1 MVEFAAA
8 MMLFILIWFFLG
20 SRFDD
25 RLAADSR
32 VSMAESMRLKSD
44 YVLGSLVEGRGIP
57 EGWPGMPLADINSVG
72 LAVNDRDISEA
83 KLSGF
88 HNLSLP
94 ASYNALKEKMGIGDY
109 DFYFELEGVVG
120 ANAGNEI
127 FGATTKVVTRR
138 VVYYNGGAAIVVFTL
153 YKPET

>member
-57 EGWPGMPLADINSVG
+57 GSWPGMPLSDINMVG
-72 LAVNDRDISEA
+72 LAVTDRDISEA
-83 KLSGF
+83 KLAAFKAFSQPLG
-88 HNLSLP
+88 
-94 ASYNALKEKMGIGDY
+94 YNALREKLGIGEY
-109 DFYFELEGVVG
+109 DFYFELEGV
-120 ANAGNEI
+120 ADAFAGNKI
-127 FGATTKVVTRR
+127 SGPATKVVARR
-138 VVYYNGGAAIVVFTL
+138 VVYYNGNAEIAELTL
-153 YKPET
+153 YMEER